1 MKKIQFPGLNGV
13 RFVAALLVI
22 VDHTEL
28 FKSYLGFPTL
38 WANSYS
44 AYLGAFGVSIFFV
57 LSGFLITYL
66 LLEEQKIAP
75 IQIKHFYLRR
85 VLRIWPLYYLILV
98 LGFFVIPHLVF
109 FQVPNYATDM
119 GDSLERLLLFAG
131 LAANVAFVYLPTVPF
146 ANVLWSVAVE
156 EQFYLFWPH
165 VVKYKR
171 TLLWL
176 MMALLAGYMALK
188 FYAGQID
195 RQFELLVIRTR
206 FSAMIIGGIGAYL
219 VFYHR
224 SALGYL
230 YRWVVQVG
238 LLLVFGLM
246 LTDTIDYGPFFWMQD
261 ELISLVVCGLILN
274 IATNP
279 RVLISLENRVF
290 HYFGKLSYGLYV
302 YHLFAVVLVL
312 KGLPGLLPLKEW
324 PVWISY
330 PVTLGSIL
338 LLTTG
343 ISHFS
348 YRYFESYF
356 LKKKVKFSA
365 VLSGDMVEAREMRE
379 PRD

>member
-1 MKKIQFPGLNGV
+1 
-13 RFVAALLVI
+13 
-22 VDHTEL
+22 
-28 FKSYLGFPTL
+28 
-38 WANSYS
+38 
-44 AYLGAFGVSIFFV
+44 
-57 LSGFLITYL
+57 
-66 LLEEQKIAP
+66 
-75 IQIKHFYLRR
+75 
-85 VLRIWPLYYLILV
+85 
-98 LGFFVIPHLVF
+98 
-109 FQVPNYATDM
+109 M
-119 GDSLERLLLFAG
+119 GESLERLLLFAG

-156 EQFYLFWPH
+156 EQFYLVWPH
-165 VVKYKR
+165 VVKFKQK
-171 TLLWL
+171 LLWIML
-176 MMALLAGYMALK
+176 FLLAGYLVLK
-188 FYAGQID
+188 FYSGAVD

-224 SALGYL
+224 SVLGYL

-246 LTDTIDYGPFFWMQD
+246 LTDTIDYGPFYWMQD

-312 KGLPGLLPLKEW
+312 KGLVVLLPLKEW
-324 PVWISY
+324 SVWISY

>member
-1 MKKIQFPGLNGV
+1 
-13 RFVAALLVI
+13 
-22 VDHTEL
+22 
-28 FKSYLGFPTL
+28 
-38 WANSYS
+38 
-44 AYLGAFGVSIFFV
+44 
-57 LSGFLITYL
+57 
-66 LLEEQKIAP
+66 
-75 IQIKHFYLRR
+75 
-85 VLRIWPLYYLILV
+85 
-98 LGFFVIPHLVF
+98 
-109 FQVPNYATDM
+109 
-119 GDSLERLLLFAG
+119 
-131 LAANVAFVYLPTVPF
+131 
-146 ANVLWSVAVE
+146 VAVE

-165 VVKYKR
+165 VVKFKR
-171 TLLWL
+171 MLLWL
-176 MMALLAGYMALK
+176 MVALLAGYMALK
-188 FYAGQID
+188 FNAGQID

-219 VFYHR
+219 VFYYR

-230 YRWVVQVG
+230 YHWAVQVG

-246 LTDTIDYGPFFWMQD
+246 LTDTIEYGPFSWMQD

-312 KGLPGLLPLKEW
+312 KGLATLLPLKEW
-324 PVWISY
+324 SVWISY

-348 YRYFESYF
+348 YTYFESYF
-356 LKKKVKFSA
+356 LRKKVLFSK
-365 VLSGDMVEAREMRE
+365 VLSGDMGEGTKSIK
-379 PRD
+379 